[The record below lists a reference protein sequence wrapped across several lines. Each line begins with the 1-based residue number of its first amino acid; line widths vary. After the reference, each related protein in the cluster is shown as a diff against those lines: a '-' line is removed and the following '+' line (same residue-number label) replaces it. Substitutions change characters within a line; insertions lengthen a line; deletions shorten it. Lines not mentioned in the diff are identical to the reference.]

1 MARVV
6 EIDPKEDPQ
15 NMRYLGRVKIRVL
28 HDQTGELGKTVKT
41 LGIKDSDLLWAWPIS
56 SIQSASLSYR
66 KIAELEEFET
76 PFWID
81 AVGTSPTGIA
91 VGTYVFGFYLDG
103 HEGNI
108 PVIFGT
114 YHKDSMYPEPPTEQG
129 HEFLQI
135 RGPDGPTFEY
145 QDVSALA
152 KGWHEDKKR
161 DTALDGGIAQSL
173 EMKNVTA
180 PGKGGQTL
188 PKHPYLIGPQQLVK
202 QPPSD
207 YDTLW
212 PHNTVH
218 TTKSG
223 HAIELDDTPGHER
236 IHWWHRSGSYEEVSN
251 GPAATNRD
259 GLEKP
264 WPDAMGPVD
273 WLEPANNHDPS
284 APKASWSGRRVRK
297 TTESEYNFVLGNKET
312 YVGSSLKLEIA
323 KNSTT
328 GIGGNKVET
337 TANNAYIAIGYYP
350 RTANND
356 LSGLSARYQ
365 LLDIY
370 EKDADKRDGVNKLPD
385 NNKFNFYIDVANNMA
400 TSVGY
405 VWDNSRELKTK
416 EEKNWFLD
424 VANNC
429 SVTANNNYYLAVG
442 VGHEKEREKQDT
454 DQTNFYTDVVNNLAI
469 TVGYNP
475 DNYRVVTATDKTN
488 FYTDVANNL
497 AITVGY
503 DPDNYRAVTTTD
515 KTNFYTD
522 VANNLAI
529 TVGYTADNYRDI
541 TADDNKNWFLDVAN
555 NCSIA
560 TKNNYYLGVGVDHTN
575 ERQKQSSDA
584 SSLFIDVVGDMATN
598 VEKNS
603 VTRIKGNHTHKVLG
617 NSRMTVNYSLDM
629 AAMSLNISTLTGTKF
644 NSDVTVGSQNAN
656 YNLYVN
662 GSLGTSKGASGSFT
676 TPTGRTVTVVN
687 GIVTSIV

>member
-1 MARVV
+1 MAYYNIGDSFKWFMARVV
-6 EIDPKEDPQ
+6 EIDPKDDPQ
-15 NMRYLGRVKIRVL
+15 NMRYLGRVKIRIL

-56 SIQSASLSYR
+56 SIQSASLSYK
-66 KIAELEEFET
+66 KIVELEEFQT

-114 YHKDSMYPEPPTEQG
+114 YHKDSIYPEPPTEPD
-129 HEFLQI
+129 HKFLQI
-135 RGPDGPTFEY
+135 RGPDGETFEY
-145 QDVSALA
+145 QDVSGLA

-161 DTALDGGIAQSL
+161 DTALDGGISQAT

-180 PGKGGQTL
+180 PGEGGQTL
-188 PKHPYLIGPQQLVK
+188 PKHPYLIGSQHLVK

-207 YDTLW
+207 YNTLW

-236 IHWWHRSGSYEEVSN
+236 IHWWHRSGSYEEISN
-251 GPAATNRD
+251 GPAETNRD
-259 GLEKP
+259 SLERT
-264 WPDAMGPVD
+264 WPDSMGPEG
-273 WLEPANNHDPS
+273 WHEPANNHDPA
-284 APKASWSGRRVRK
+284 APKSSWSGRRVRK
-297 TTESEYNFVLGNKET
+297 TTESEYNFVIGNKET

-323 KNSTT
+323 KNSTK

-356 LSGLSARYQ
+356 LNGLSARYQ

-370 EKDADKRDGVNKLPD
+370 DKDAEARDGINKLPD

-405 VWDNSRELKTK
+405 IWNNSRELKTT

-442 VGHEKEREKQDT
+442 VGHEKERKKQDT

-469 TVGYNP
+469 TVGY
-475 DNYRVVTATDKTN
+475 
-488 FYTDVANNL
+488 
-497 AITVGY
+497 
-503 DPDNYRAVTTTD
+503 
-515 KTNFYTD
+515 
-522 VANNLAI
+522 
-529 TVGYTADNYRDI
+529 TADNYRAI
-541 TADDNKNWFLDVAN
+541 TATDNKNWFLDVAN
-555 NCSIA
+555 NCSVA

-575 ERQKQSSDA
+575 ERQKQSSDS
-584 SSLFIDVVGDMATN
+584 SSLFIDVGKDMATN

-603 VTRIKGNHTHKVLG
+603 VTRIKGNHTHKVIG
-617 NSRMTVNYSLDM
+617 NSRMTVNYSFDIL
-629 AAMSLNISTLTGTKF
+629 AMSLNVATLTGTKF
-644 NSDVTVGSQNAN
+644 NSDVTIGSKNN
-656 YNLYVN
+656 KNSLYVN
-662 GSLGTSKGASGSFT
+662 GALGTSQGASDSFT

>member
-1 MARVV
+1 MAYYNIGDSFKWFMARVV
-6 EIDPKEDPQ
+6 EIDPKDDPQ
-15 NMRYLGRVKIRVL
+15 NMRYLGRVKIRIL

-56 SIQSASLSYR
+56 SIQSASLSYK
-66 KIAELEEFET
+66 KIVELEEFQT

-114 YHKDSMYPEPPTEQG
+114 YHKDSIYPEPPTEPD
-129 HEFLQI
+129 HKFLQI
-135 RGPDGPTFEY
+135 RGPDGETFEY
-145 QDVSALA
+145 QDVSGLA

-161 DTALDGGIAQSL
+161 DIALDGGISQAT

-180 PGKGGQTL
+180 PGEGGQTL
-188 PKHPYLIGPQQLVK
+188 PKHPYLIGSQHLVK

-207 YDTLW
+207 YNTLW

-236 IHWWHRSGSYEEVSN
+236 IHWWHRSGSYEEISN
-251 GPAATNRD
+251 GPAETNRD
-259 GLEKP
+259 SLEKP
-264 WPDAMGPVD
+264 WPDSMGPEG
-273 WLEPANNHDPS
+273 WHEPANNHDPT
-284 APKASWSGRRVRK
+284 APKSSWSGRRVRK
-297 TTESEYNFVLGNKET
+297 TTESEYNFVIGNKET

-323 KNSTT
+323 KNSTK

-356 LSGLSARYQ
+356 LNGLSARYQ

-370 EKDADKRDGVNKLPD
+370 DKDAEARDGINKLPD

-405 VWDNSRELKTK
+405 VWNNSRELKTT

-442 VGHEKEREKQDT
+442 VGHEKEREKQNT

-475 DNYRVVTATDKTN
+475 DNYR
-488 FYTDVANNL
+488 
-497 AITVGY
+497 AITS
-503 DPDNYRAVTTTD
+503 T
-515 KTNFYTD
+515 
-522 VANNLAI
+522 
-529 TVGYTADNYRDI
+529 
-541 TADDNKNWFLDVAN
+541 DNKNWFLDVAN
-555 NCSIA
+555 NCSVA

-584 SSLFIDVVGDMATN
+584 SSMFIDVVGDMATN

-603 VTRIKGNHTHKVLG
+603 VTRIKGNHTHKVIG

-629 AAMSLNISTLTGTKF
+629 VAMSLNISTLTGTKF
-644 NSDVTVGSQNAN
+644 NSDVTVGSQNAK
-656 YNLYVN
+656 YSLYVN
-662 GSLGTSKGASGSFT
+662 GALGTSQGASDSFT

>member
-1 MARVV
+1 MAYYNIGDSFKWFMARVV
-6 EIDPKEDPQ
+6 EIDPKDDPQ
-15 NMRYLGRVKIRVL
+15 NMRYLGRVKIRIL

-56 SIQSASLSYR
+56 SIQSASLSYK
-66 KIAELEEFET
+66 KIVELEEFQT

-114 YHKDSMYPEPPTEQG
+114 YHKDSIYPEPPTEPD
-129 HEFLQI
+129 HKFLQI
-135 RGPDGPTFEY
+135 RGPDGETFEY
-145 QDVSALA
+145 QDVSGLA

-161 DTALDGGIAQSL
+161 DTALDGGISQAT

-180 PGKGGQTL
+180 PGEGGQTL
-188 PKHPYLIGPQQLVK
+188 PKHPYLIGSQHLVK

-207 YDTLW
+207 YNTLW

-236 IHWWHRSGSYEEVSN
+236 IHWWHRSGSYEEISN
-251 GPAATNRD
+251 GPAETNRD
-259 GLEKP
+259 SLERT
-264 WPDAMGPVD
+264 WPDSMGPEG
-273 WLEPANNHDPS
+273 WHEPANNHDPA
-284 APKASWSGRRVRK
+284 APKSSWSGRRVRK
-297 TTESEYNFVLGNKET
+297 TTESEYNFVIGNKET

-323 KNSTT
+323 KNSTK

-356 LSGLSARYQ
+356 LNGLSARYQ

-370 EKDADKRDGVNKLPD
+370 DKDAEARDGINKLPD

-405 VWDNSRELKTK
+405 IWNNSRELKTT

-442 VGHEKEREKQDT
+442 VGHEKERKKQDT

-469 TVGYNP
+469 TVGY
-475 DNYRVVTATDKTN
+475 
-488 FYTDVANNL
+488 
-497 AITVGY
+497 
-503 DPDNYRAVTTTD
+503 
-515 KTNFYTD
+515 
-522 VANNLAI
+522 
-529 TVGYTADNYRDI
+529 TADNYRAI
-541 TADDNKNWFLDVAN
+541 TATDNKNWFLDVAN
-555 NCSIA
+555 NCSVA

-575 ERQKQSSDA
+575 ERQKQSSDS
-584 SSLFIDVVGDMATN
+584 SSLFIDVGKDMATN

-603 VTRIKGNHTHKVLG
+603 VTRIKGNHTHKVIG
-617 NSRMTVNYSLDM
+617 NSRMTVNYCFDIL
-629 AAMSLNISTLTGTKF
+629 AMSLNVATLTGTKF
-644 NSDVTVGSQNAN
+644 NSDVTIGSKNN
-656 YNLYVN
+656 KNSLYVN
-662 GSLGTSKGASGSFT
+662 GALGTSQGASDSFT